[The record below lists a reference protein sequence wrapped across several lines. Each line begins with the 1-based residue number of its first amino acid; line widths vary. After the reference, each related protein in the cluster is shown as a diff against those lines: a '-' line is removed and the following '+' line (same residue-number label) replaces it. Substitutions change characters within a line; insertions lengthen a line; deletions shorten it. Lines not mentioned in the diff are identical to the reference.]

1 MLDFHLLEQFVA
13 FYHTGTLIEA
23 AEQLHIS
30 QSTLTRGMQ
39 RLEEEFGV
47 PLFIRTKNSIALTEV
62 GKMAASDAEML
73 LRQCDNMLYRIR
85 DFDRK
90 SRTIMVGSCAPVPV
104 TGVISHI
111 TSLFA
116 GASIS
121 SELKSI
127 PDLLSGLAD
136 DTYQLII
143 LPYPPK
149 DSDLAAAPL
158 CTEHLFFYLPK
169 THRFANRSSLSVR
182 EMNGENMLLFQDI
195 GFWHDLVIEKM
206 PDSRFLLQSERY
218 SFLELVRNSTMP
230 SFTTDAAQYQ
240 QPEDERVRVPIEDG
254 EFNVTYQLVCKK
266 ENKKR
271 FRLLF
276 EELLI

>member
-1 MLDFHLLEQFVA
+1 MLDLHLLEQFVT
-13 FYHTGTLIEA
+13 FYHTGTLVEA
-23 AEQLHIS
+23 SEQLHIS

-39 RLEEEFGV
+39 RLEGEFGV
-47 PLFIRTKNSIALTEV
+47 PLFKRTKNSIALTEA

-90 SRTIMVGSCAPVPV
+90 SRTITLGACAPVPI

-116 GASIS
+116 GTSIS

-127 PDLLSGLAD
+127 SDLLSGLAD
-136 DTYQLII
+136 ETYQLII
-143 LPYPPK
+143 LPYAP
-149 DSDLAAAPL
+149 DDLPAVPL
-158 CTEHLFFYLPK
+158 GTEHLFFYLPEK
-169 THRFANRSSLSVR
+169 HRFAQRSSLTVN

-195 GFWHDLVIEKM
+195 GFWHDLVMEKM

-218 SFLELVRNSTMP
+218 TFLELVRNSTMP
-230 SFTTDAAQYQ
+230 SFTTDAAQYEQ
-240 QPEDERVRVPIEDG
+240 SGNGRVRVPIED
-254 EFNVTYQLVCKK
+254 EQFNVTYYLVCRQ
-266 ENKKR
+266 ENKKK
-271 FRLLF
+271 FRQLF